1 MQRRLPLALS
11 ALILAGSAAPASA
24 DRAFGEYLS
33 TACVTCHLPT
43 GRQVGGIPAIV
54 GWPEDQFVAVMKAYR
69 AKDRE
74 NEVMRTLASNLKD
87 DEIAALAAYFGHL
100 AKQP

>member
-1 MQRRLPLALS
+1 MQRLVPLAMASL
-11 ALILAGSAAPASA
+11 LLAASPAPALA

-33 TACVTCHLPT
+33 SACVTCHLTT

-69 AKDRE
+69 AKDRD
-74 NEVMRTLASNLKD
+74 NQVMRTLAADLKD
-87 DEIAALAAYFGHL
+87 DEIAALAAYFSSL
-100 AKQP
+100 TKQP